1 MLNNTVFTNSLIPIA
16 LIILISIIILLVKT
30 YLFGVVDVIKI
41 DTSSKFAFQFL
52 LIFIFEMIVFDK
64 LKEKDK
70 KSLYKNVKGLYEM
83 AVDKVPSI
91 VKGMK

>member
-1 MLNNTVFTNSLIPIA
+1 MLNNTVFTNSMLPIA

-41 DTSSKFAFQFL
+41 DTS
-52 LIFIFEMIVFDK
+52 IFDK